1 MCQAKML
8 TSSGLEESQALFR
21 RVQEVLQH
29 IFESR
34 PFDFLVEALELPLR
48 RVAFLL
54 LLIVLRLLVSHG
66 SLVRLPVNATV
77 FSLFIFFL
85 FVVAFPLLSAVLC
98 LVSVLALDTL
108 DLPLDAFSFRQ
119 RAMVDGFQIQLG

>member
-1 MCQAKML
+1 MCQAKVL

-108 DLPLDAFSFRQ
+108 DLPLDAFSFR
-119 RAMVDGFQIQLG
+119 